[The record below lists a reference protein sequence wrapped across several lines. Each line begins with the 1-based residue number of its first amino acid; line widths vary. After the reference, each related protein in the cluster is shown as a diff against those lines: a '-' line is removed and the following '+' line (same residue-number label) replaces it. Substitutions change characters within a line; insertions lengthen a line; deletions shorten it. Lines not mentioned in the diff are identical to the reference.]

1 MDFIEYGTYTK
12 KIETHHLWIGLVG
25 WSDLIE
31 PQTWFDKKGKAN
43 GLMCLLR

>member
-31 PQTWFDKKGKAN
+31 PQT
-43 GLMCLLR
+43 

>member
-25 WSDLIE
+25 WSDLHR
-31 PQTWFDKKGKAN
+31 TTKGLLHLGLFSKAIFK
-43 GLMCLLR
+43 